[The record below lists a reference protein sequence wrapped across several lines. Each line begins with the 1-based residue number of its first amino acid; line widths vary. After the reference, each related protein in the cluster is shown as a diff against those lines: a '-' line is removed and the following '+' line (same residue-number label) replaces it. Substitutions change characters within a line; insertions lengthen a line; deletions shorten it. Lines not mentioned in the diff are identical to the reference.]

1 MRPKGETMTN
11 RQGIPIW
18 YELITP
24 DADAAER
31 FYGTV
36 LGWRFER
43 MPGGPEMDYRIASTN
58 GTAVAGLMQQ
68 PEGQEMPLRW
78 LVYFGVEDVDRS
90 VRDAEQS
97 GASVHMPP
105 TDIPEVGRFAFLAD
119 PQGALFYLMRGESD
133 EDSRAFQ
140 CGENVPQGHAVWN
153 ELTAPDPDAAIAF
166 YGALLGLRK
175 EGGMPMGELGEY
187 SFIHAGPDCIGA
199 VMGEVPDGRPG
210 WQVYFSVD
218 DIDEAVDRLRQA
230 GGRAVQGPDE
240 IPGDCFALVADD
252 DRGARFGLVGPR
264 TG

>member
-1 MRPKGETMTN
+1 MTN

-24 DADAAER
+24 DAGAAER
-31 FYGTV
+31 FYGNV

-43 MPGGPEMDYRIASTN
+43 MPATPEMDYRIALADRA
-58 GTAVAGLMQQ
+58 GVAGLMQQ

-90 VRDAEQS
+90 VRDAEQA
-97 GASVHMPP
+97 GASARVPP
-105 TDIPEVGRFAFLAD
+105 TDIPDVGRFAFLAD
-119 PQGALFYLMRGESD
+119 PQGALFYLMRAASE

-153 ELTAPDPDAAIAF
+153 ELTAPDPDAAITF

-175 EGGMPMGELGEY
+175 EGGMPMCELGDY
-187 SFIHAGPDCIGA
+187 SFIHAGPDRIGA
-199 VMGEVPDGRPG
+199 VMGEVPNGQPG

-218 DIDEAVDRLRQA
+218 DIDAAVERLGQA

-240 IPGDCFALVADD
+240 IPVNCFALVAEDD
-252 DRGARFGLVGPR
+252 HGARFGLVGRR
-264 TG
+264 TGSDKRKDA